1 MIKRGGVTLAAA
13 RPSSLMVAAAMAV
26 ALAACGGHPEKSV
39 VDQYF
44 NAVNQKDTQTLSS
57 FAAVTFD
64 KKVDKW
70 QIKNTLSEDKK
81 PAPLPELVQKA
92 KDADAAV
99 AANKKA
105 ASAWSLDVI
114 GDLDTVREARKANKP
129 VPAKLS
135 DVAAKWDDFNN
146 KDRDLKKAVA
156 TSKEAVDREKRAVA
170 RSIGDVDDV
179 ETLQG
184 EVTEKQVELDL
195 TINGEIQPYVMT
207 LRKYDLKRDGGQ
219 RVISRWVIQSLQ
231 PKA

>member
-1 MIKRGGVTLAAA
+1 MIKRGGVGLAA
-13 RPSSLMVAAAMAV
+13 VV
-26 ALAACGGHPEKSV
+26 ALAGVACGHPEQSV

-44 NAVNQKDTQTLSS
+44 NAVNAKDTQTLSS

-64 KKVDKW
+64 KKVDRW
-70 QIKNTLSEDKK
+70 SIKQTLSEDKK
-81 PAPLPELVQKA
+81 AAPLPDLVQKA

-105 ASAWSLDVI
+105 ASAWSLDRFSDI
-114 GDLDTVREARKANKP
+114 DAVREARKSGKP
-129 VPAKLS
+129 VPAKLN

-170 RSIGDVDDV
+170 RSIGDVEDV
-179 ETLQG
+179 ESLKG
-184 EVTEKQVELDL
+184 DVTEKQIEVDL
-195 TINGEIQPYVMT
+195 TIAGQAQPYVMT
-207 LRKYDLKRDGGQ
+207 LRKYDLKRDNGQ
-219 RVISRWVIQSLQ
+219 RVMSRWVIQNLQ